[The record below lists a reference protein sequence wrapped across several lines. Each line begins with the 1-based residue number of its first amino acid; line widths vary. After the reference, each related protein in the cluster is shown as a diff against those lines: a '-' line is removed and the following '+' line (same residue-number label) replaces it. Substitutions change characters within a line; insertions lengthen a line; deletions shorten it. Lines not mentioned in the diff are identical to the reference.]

1 MCSSSLF
8 IYWPRPPLAS
18 SLRTLFTRRR
28 LEDLSPHAV
37 GRHCHENRC
46 HPIRMRRAR
55 HRRAGFRTFVT
66 LQLCPAELT
75 CSGRCVDGDATLL
88 HLSGCSFGGCCKR
101 GGLATTL
108 RDLSVVPATGPV
120 PVCRPGPSSRTLSR
134 VSLVAHMYTSDYAH
148 RGVAIRTAYRSRFV
162 CSSCEELPRS
172 SGKRENVS
180 SSTCC
185 IKSSTGQNSASWK
198 VHSTEF

>member
-1 MCSSSLF
+1 MKLNAERGRACDANVFFVVVKSMCSSSLF

-55 HRRAGFRTFVT
+55 HRRAGFRMFVT
-66 LQLCPAELT
+66 LRVYPAELT
-75 CSGRCVDGDATLL
+75 CSGRCVDGDATMP

-134 VSLVAHMYTSDYAH
+134 TSLVARIYVQRLHPQRAATPH
-148 RGVAIRTAYRSRFV
+148 V
-162 CSSCEELPRS
+162 
-172 SGKRENVS
+172 K
-180 SSTCC
+180 
-185 IKSSTGQNSASWK
+185 
-198 VHSTEF
+198 

>member
-1 MCSSSLF
+1 MQQLPFSYIGQGLLSLVR
-8 IYWPRPPLAS
+8 YVHCLPEGDWRAM
-18 SLRTLFTRRR
+18 
-28 LEDLSPHAV
+28 SPHAV

-55 HRRAGFRTFVT
+55 HRRAGFRVFVT
-66 LQLCPAELT
+66 LRVYPAELT

-134 VSLVAHMYTSDYAH
+134 VSQVAHMYTSDYAH
-148 RGVAIRTAYRSRFV
+148 RGVACIRHTPQPFV
-162 CSSCEELPRS
+162 
-172 SGKRENVS
+172 
-180 SSTCC
+180 
-185 IKSSTGQNSASWK
+185 I
-198 VHSTEF
+198 